1 MIKGLDVFTRQVEE
15 SGKAADA
22 LDGTITTLN
31 FDPSDPNSVSE
42 AIRDM
47 ERAVDA
53 KVSRYRNNP
62 LVADIVK
69 QTKTQFRDAIRQ
81 KTAIGRRSG
90 LS

>member
-1 MIKGLDVFTRQVEE
+1 MFKGLDALTRQLDEA
-15 SGKAADA
+15 SKAAAA

-31 FDPSDPNSVSE
+31 FNPADPGSVNA

-47 ERAVDA
+47 ERAVEA

-69 QTKTQFRDAIRQ
+69 QTKAHFRDVITQ
-81 KTAIGRRSG
+81 KAREAT
-90 LS
+90 